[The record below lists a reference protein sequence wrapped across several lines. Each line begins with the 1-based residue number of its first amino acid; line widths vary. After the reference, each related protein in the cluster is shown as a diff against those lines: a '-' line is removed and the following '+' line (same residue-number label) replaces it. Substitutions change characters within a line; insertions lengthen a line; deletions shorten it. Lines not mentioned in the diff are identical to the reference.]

1 MADTAISVP
10 EAARIAEVTTSAIL
24 QRIANGKLLARDFSG
39 KAKIVS
45 RNSLLGAKVD
55 PKEFDKAVE
64 KLMNVPEACE
74 LLGVTESYVYR
85 LIERGHL
92 EGFRLNAK
100 AWAVVRKSAE
110 RNAREYV
117 PGAVRGWVRQPG
129 LPARR
134 NPKRKATS

>member
-1 MADTAISVP
+1 MNDTAISVP
-10 EAARIAEVTTSAIL
+10 EAARIAGVTDSAIL
-24 QRIANGKLLARDFSG
+24 QRIASGKLLARVFSG

-55 PKEFDKAVE
+55 KKEFDRAVG

-74 LLGVTESYVYR
+74 MLGVTECFVYR

-92 EGFRLNAK
+92 EGFRLNGK
-100 AWAVVRKSAE
+100 SWAVVRKSVE
-110 RNAREYV
+110 KNAREYV
-117 PGAVRGWVRQPG
+117 PGATRGWVRQPG

-134 NPKRKATS
+134 KPKRKATS